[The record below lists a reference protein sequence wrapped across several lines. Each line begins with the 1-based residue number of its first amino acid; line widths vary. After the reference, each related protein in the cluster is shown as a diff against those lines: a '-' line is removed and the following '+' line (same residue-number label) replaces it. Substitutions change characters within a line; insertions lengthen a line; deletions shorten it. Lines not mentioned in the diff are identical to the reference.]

1 MDNLLSIQLTY
12 IYRRIQFNE
21 KDWNRV
27 YSMIWLKR
35 PKPMGLKTAWI
46 EIIFFAYPECLPCKW
61 YRKYFW
67 NYLNFWC
74 RLHALRYQYL
84 SCFKLSATC
93 EYTSIKSRQ
102 DICTW
107 TSVLPDFKVGH
118 SRLLNFV
125 FFFTDTI
132 SYLKLDTFNITL
144 TA

>member
-1 MDNLLSIQLTY
+1 MRKIGTGFIQWS
-12 IYRRIQFNE
+12 
-21 KDWNRV
+21 DWNVRGR
-27 YSMIWLKR
+27 W
-35 PKPMGLKTAWI
+35 GLNSLNS
-46 EIIFFAYPECLPCKW
+46 IFFFISRMSPLWCIPCKW

-84 SCFKLSATC
+84 SCFRLSATC

>member
-1 MDNLLSIQLTY
+1 MTKIGTGFIQWS
-12 IYRRIQFNE
+12 
-21 KDWNRV
+21 DWNVRGR
-27 YSMIWLKR
+27 WGLKR
-35 PKPMGLKTAWI
+35 PD
-46 EIIFFAYPECLPCKW
+46 FFKFFFCISRMSPLWCIPCKW

-84 SCFKLSATC
+84 SCFRLSATC